1 MSLRLF
7 RRKKRK
13 PIVLD
18 TDLREP
24 AFENAL
30 RACRAATMTSNE
42 RLYAL
47 HSAVQYVVEAG
58 IAGDFVECGV
68 WRGGSVM
75 MIALTLQ
82 SLGVTDRDIYLYDT
96 FTGPPPPT
104 DADVDIHGVSM
115 VDLTNRGVKWPQAS
129 ADEVKANLAATNYPA
144 GHFHIVAGDV
154 LETIPRLAPER
165 IALLRLDTD
174 WYESTRHELEQLFPR
189 IAPRGVLIIDDY
201 GYFRGARR
209 ATDEYLA
216 KQPAPYLLHR
226 IDHTGRMLVKA

>member
-1 MSLRLF
+1 MRLRLF
-7 RRKKRK
+7 RRKKPK
-13 PIVLD
+13 PIALD
-18 TDLREP
+18 ADLREP
-24 AFENAL
+24 AFESAL
-30 RACRAATMTSNE
+30 RACRAATMTSTE

-47 HSAVQYVVEAG
+47 NSAVRYVVEAG
-58 IAGDFVECGV
+58 IPGDFIECGV

-82 SLGVTDRDIYLYDT
+82 NLGVTDRDIYLYDT

-104 DADVDIHGVSM
+104 DADVDVHGVSM
-115 VDLTNRGVKWPQAS
+115 VDLTNRGVKWPQAN
-129 ADEVKANLAATNYPA
+129 ADEVKANLAATSYPVQR
-144 GHFHIVAGDV
+144 FHLVAGDV
-154 LETIPRLAPER
+154 LDTIPRVAPAQ

-174 WYESTRHELEQLFPR
+174 WYESTRHELEHLFPR
-189 IAPRGVLIIDDY
+189 ISPRGVLIVDDY

-226 IDHTGRMLVKA
+226 IDHTGRTLVKA